1 MNKKIKVFE
10 VFAGIGSQFK
20 ALKNIEK
27 SLDIEVESLGLIEWY
42 LDAIISY
49 QKIHLYKSKKV
60 NVSRELMLSQL
71 QFLTLSKDS
80 KSPVSKNYFMKQNE
94 EKLNNYYQYL
104 LPFIN
109 TITNPNQDKKFYT
122 DINKVQ
128 IIPKDIDIFTYS
140 FPCQDLSQQGNQL
153 GIQNNTR
160 SGLLLQV
167 KRILKQNQDRLPK
180 TLLMENV
187 KSLTNKKFMSQF
199 EDWIKFLETLGY
211 NSSWKVLN
219 STDFGSSQNRE
230 RVFMVS
236 KLNNKPFKWPLKI
249 KHNND
254 LSRILESNF
263 QPTAQILELTS
274 KIKEKGITEFKTT
287 TNNISKAF
295 IKNWSNFNSENYI
308 YNNKGFGPTLTASGA
323 NSRLKF
329 YFKNKDIFRYINA
342 YESFKYMG
350 FSSKDVD
357 KILETN
363 LVSENKIIFMAGNSI
378 SVEVLEYIFKNLIL
392 EIKEEF

>member
-1 MNKKIKVFE
+1 M
-10 VFAGIGSQFK
+10 
-20 ALKNIEK
+20 
-27 SLDIEVESLGLIEWY
+27 DIEVESLGLIEWY

-60 NVSRELMLSQL
+60 NVSIELMLSQL
-71 QFLTLSKDS
+71 QSLTLSKDS

-153 GIQNNTR
+153 GIQDNTR

>member
-1 MNKKIKVFE
+1 
-10 VFAGIGSQFK
+10 
-20 ALKNIEK
+20 
-27 SLDIEVESLGLIEWY
+27 
-42 LDAIISY
+42 
-49 QKIHLYKSKKV
+49 
-60 NVSRELMLSQL
+60 
-71 QFLTLSKDS
+71 
-80 KSPVSKNYFMKQNE
+80 
-94 EKLNNYYQYL
+94 
-104 LPFIN
+104 
-109 TITNPNQDKKFYT
+109 
-122 DINKVQ
+122 
-128 IIPKDIDIFTYS
+128 
-140 FPCQDLSQQGNQL
+140 
-153 GIQNNTR
+153 
-160 SGLLLQV
+160 
-167 KRILKQNQDRLPK
+167 
-180 TLLMENV
+180 
-187 KSLTNKKFMSQF
+187 
-199 EDWIKFLETLGY
+199 
-211 NSSWKVLN
+211 
-219 STDFGSSQNRE
+219 
-230 RVFMVS
+230 MVS